1 MDGKMENLKLTLENK
16 VSSYDLKT
24 NFQGLN
30 DMLFVKFK
38 QLEDTKTAVRDL
50 IVFQKHF
57 YPI

>member
-50 IVFQKHF
+50 ICFQKHF